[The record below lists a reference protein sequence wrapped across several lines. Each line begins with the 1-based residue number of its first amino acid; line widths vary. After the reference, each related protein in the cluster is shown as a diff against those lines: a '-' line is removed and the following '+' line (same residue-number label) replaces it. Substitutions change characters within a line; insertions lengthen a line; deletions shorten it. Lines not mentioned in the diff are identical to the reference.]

1 MEPVRLLRLI
11 KAKEEL
17 QTELRARAEKTTRE
31 LKEIGKKCGY
41 VESAVEKYG
50 IMLAELKE
58 ELAELKVSHRLAESA
73 VLVEISQRVRKEQAR
88 GILIR
93 RYIEGQS
100 WSTIAS
106 ELRQKISRDRI
117 MQLHR
122 QGLKDLG
129 VTDSSEITQELH
141 KNYTSITHQLHKN
154 YT

>member
-1 MEPVRLLRLI
+1 
-11 KAKEEL
+11 
-17 QTELRARAEKTTRE
+17 
-31 LKEIGKKCGY
+31 
-41 VESAVEKYG
+41 
-50 IMLAELKE
+50 MLAELKE

-106 ELRQKISRDRI
+106 ELRQKISRGRI

-129 VTDSSEITQELH
+129 VTDSPEITQELH
-141 KNYTSITHQLHKN
+141 KNYT
-154 YT
+154 